1 MRDKF
6 KELAQMFE
14 DISMSLVAEG
24 DATPRTPFKVLLG
37 MMTDKLGGQ
46 DPDESMDTFDNSTD
60 EDKRILFETS
70 LVLLTIACTQVD
82 GLLERFVED
91 GINRHP
97 KKVADDL
104 KNLLDSTGLSL
115 N

>member
-1 MRDKF
+1 M
-6 KELAQMFE
+6 
-14 DISMSLVAEG
+14 
-24 DATPRTPFKVLLG
+24 
-37 MMTDKLGGQ
+37 
-46 DPDESMDTFDNSTD
+46 
-60 EDKRILFETS
+60 
-70 LVLLTIACTQVD
+70 LLTIACTQVD

-104 KNLLDSTGLSL
+104 KNLLNDAGLSL